1 MVEINKDDYGMDL
14 EITVTESDGTTVV
27 DLTDSTILFKLARH
41 RATTDKVSSACE
53 IVTATSGIC
62 KYTVL
67 EGDTDTAGVY
77 KSKVLVTWTS
87 PSTKV
92 LSGRIETVKIVA

>member
-1 MVEINKDDYGMDL
+1 MVEINKDDYGMDF
-14 EITVTESDGTTVV
+14 EITVTENDGTTVV

-41 RATTDKVSSACE
+41 RSTTDKISSACDL
-53 IVTATSGIC
+53 VTAASGTC
-62 KYTVL
+62 KYTFQ

-77 KSKVLVTWTS
+77 KAKVLVTWTS